1 MYACVQKPGADF
13 RGGLRAEKAITY
25 FSRPTPRPLV
35 RELTLEERAVSRWF
49 RRQKFIADSSPTLI
63 YWQNGLTSVE
73 IQRKTGSPV
82 PTRRGRLRDPG
93 A

>member
-13 RGGLRAEKAITY
+13 RGVCGQKRRSLTFRD
-25 FSRPTPRPLV
+25 PPPRPLV